1 MHFLTLVTVEVPET
15 IENEIQNQEIKIE
28 IEKLKMAIAEAQ
40 KISTFGHVLL
50 KCNLKRL
57 QGLQN
62 TFGRTVD
69 EKVSEFLDP
78 FGAETDNPKYIE
90 FYDTTDDLKYEYENE
105 TVDFIKFPN
114 GTYLSTRSEEYYDKY
129 LVKDG
134 KVYERSWGQL
144 KQPKSTKRTKRMKV
158 IKDEPLN
165 KHYKTFE
172 NFLKA
177 ECQDSFCE
185 KENSYGYYCNSCAYY
200 DWFLIG
206 GRWPKCF
213 LVKDT
218 CTEYSIGDRSTDKD
232 ELVAPKGYKWV
243 VAARKKDIE
252 WEVIRNWHIE
262 KSTNEYHE
270 CVRLYGL
277 EEIPKESDYRKNEKG
292 LTWWGEQ
299 IYLAGDTL
307 EDFLKRHC
315 VSDKIKYDFSPFAY
329 YEGEEYFDKY
339 CLPRSED
346 KGDYDNAW
354 QNVIDKFIDGLSD
367 NTVLVGVDCHM

>member
-1 MHFLTLVTVEVPET
+1 MLTFK
-15 IENEIQNQEIKIE
+15 KIF
-28 IEKLKMAIAEAQ
+28 IFYFAKFPFCCWKKSL
-40 KISTFGHVLL
+40 S
-50 KCNLKRL
+50 
-57 QGLQN
+57 
-62 TFGRTVD
+62 VD
-69 EKVSEFLDP
+69 VKANEKVSFGVGYENRKSDGYANGYEYTGKPSELDE
-78 FGAETDNPKYIE
+78 GKTYDAVADKDVPKNSAG
-90 FYDTTDDLKYEYENE
+90 KYVLGYRGDKEYENE

-292 LTWWGEQ
+292 ITWWGEQ

-367 NTVLVGVDCHM
+367 DTVLVGVDCHM